1 MVPKKIKHTFFDKV
15 LFHCNKF
22 IFTVSNSDFFSM
34 RNSCFPTGFR
44 ENAMEVVV
52 IVASSFFFTAI
63 SQHTVRKN
71 RLSIYGFCTGHI
83 KSYGI
88 ERSKHSYIWNDGSV
102 IFSMAVT
109 IWRYIDHQTDME
121 MRAIVN
127 NCLCVFCNFAV

>member
-71 RLSIYGFCTGHI
+71 RLSIYGFCKPYQELRDRKKQTFLHL
-83 KSYGI
+83 
-88 ERSKHSYIWNDGSV
+88 ERWQRHFLHGSHNME
-102 IFSMAVT
+102 I
-109 IWRYIDHQTDME
+109 HQLPD
-121 MRAIVN
+121 
-127 NCLCVFCNFAV
+127 